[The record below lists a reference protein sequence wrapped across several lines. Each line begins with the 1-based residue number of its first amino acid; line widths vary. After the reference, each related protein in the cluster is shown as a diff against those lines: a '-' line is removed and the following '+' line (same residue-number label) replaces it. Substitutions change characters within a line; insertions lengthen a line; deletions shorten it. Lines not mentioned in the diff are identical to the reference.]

1 MRRNKGIAGLVA
13 LSVLFPT
20 PGGLYAAHSPAYRI
34 GVSRGDSEGGVAGE
48 QAYARLERNL
58 TRFLEND
65 RSLGV
70 RAESLG
76 NLDSALATYRHQ
88 VWTLENDAMTLAAA
102 SAPNLPLS
110 QRIDRQVAELEGF
123 PELSPLFQRARVAQ
137 AIHDFQ
143 WGQSALARRFLNAA
157 LMLHPEGSLEQGG
170 QGLPKGALREAAES
184 ISRGCSVSL
193 EVFPARASI
202 QVDGFEFGGK
212 RQFQLLRGRAYQA
225 WIQAEGFGSREVL
238 LDCRRAG
245 QWLETVRLTPGV
257 REPERLVER
266 LRVLTRQKDVA
277 SLLFT
282 RTVSPGRF
290 GLYLYT
296 PGVGVD
302 SVPLESPLA
311 FGGPGHEAAEG
322 PFPIAS
328 DALSELLDRHRAA
341 PLRVS
346 LAQAGENGYV
356 FPRQTTAATVE
367 RPRWYE
373 NKVLWIVAGATLAGV
388 TAGLL
393 LNSHARDVHTNAV
406 TARVQ

>member
-1 MRRNKGIAGLVA
+1 MHRNRAIASLVV
-13 LSVLFPT
+13 LSVLVP
-20 PGGLYAAHSPAYRI
+20 AHRPLHANLSPAYRI
-34 GVSRGDSEGGVAGE
+34 GVSRADSEGGVAGE
-48 QAYARLERNL
+48 QAYARLERRL

-65 RSLGV
+65 RRLGV
-70 RAESLG
+70 RTESLG
-76 NLDSALATYRHQ
+76 SLDSALADYRQ
-88 VWTLENDAMTLAAA
+88 KVRELERDSAALA
-102 SAPNLPLS
+102 SASGLDAALS
-110 QRIDRQVAELEGF
+110 QRIDRQIAELEGF
-123 PELSPLFQRARVAQ
+123 SELSPAFQRARIAQ
-137 AIHDFQ
+137 AGHEFR
-143 WGQSALARRFLNAA
+143 WGQASLGRRFLQAA
-157 LMLHPEGSLEQGG
+157 LQLHPEGNLEQGG
-170 QGLPKGALREAAES
+170 HHLPTEELHTAREGIA
-184 ISRGCSVSL
+184 RGCSVSL
-193 EVFPARASI
+193 EVAPARASI
-202 QVDGFEFGGK
+202 RVDGFEFGGK
-212 RQFQLLRGRAYQA
+212 RQFQLVRGRAYQA

-245 QWLETVRLTPGV
+245 QWLETVRLPPGV

-266 LRVLTRQKDVA
+266 LRILTRNKEVS

-282 RTVSPGRF
+282 RTISPGHF

-311 FGGPGHEAAEG
+311 YGGPSHEMSEG

-328 DALSELLDRHRAA
+328 DALTELLERHRAT

-346 LAQAGENGYV
+346 LAQTGESGYV
-356 FPRQTTAATVE
+356 FPRQTAATLE

-373 NKVLWIVAGATLAGV
+373 NKLLWVVAGATLAGI

-393 LNSHARDVHTNAV
+393 LNSHSRDVHTNAV